1 MADSQLQPTSHQ
13 LVQLLEEE
21 HRPGGAW
28 IYHADPDWSPS
39 AAIVFPERILLRI
52 TPAAGDSG
60 YVWGV
65 EEWDGRDQ
73 TYRPVRDGTG
83 SAATPAEMIGIASSF
98 IDEENIGEPLPVTVY
113 PLAEELAERITAGYP
128 DAHWRSYV
136 NSAYG
141 NVLEYPERRRLTFWD
156 EANFMGS
163 IDGYIWVMEVWSNR
177 QQNWVEVEPF
187 SEVLSITE
195 LRAAISTFHAGTERD
210 LAYERAATTN
220 GPAPS
225 VGGLAHDAV
234 NASHLATRLTEQL
247 AARAEDLDPSP
258 GTTDGAR
265 PGTQRSAPAARRLGL

>member
-1 MADSQLQPTSHQ
+1 MPETQPTSHQ
-13 LVQLLEEE
+13 LVQILEEE

-28 IYHADPDWSPS
+28 IYHADPNWSPS

-52 TPAAGDSG
+52 TAAAGDAG

-73 TYRPVRDGTG
+73 TYRPVRDRSG
-83 SAATPAEMIGIASSF
+83 SASSPAEMIGIASSF
-98 IDEENIGEPLPVTVY
+98 IDEENIGEPLPVTTY

-128 DAHWRSYV
+128 DAHWRYYV

-163 IDGYIWVMEVWSNR
+163 IDGYTWVMEVWSAR
-177 QQNWVEVEPF
+177 QQDWVEVEPF

-195 LRAAISTFHAGTERD
+195 LRTVISTFHAETERD
-210 LAYERAATTN
+210 LAYERSGGTSRGTAV
-220 GPAPS
+220 GP
-225 VGGLAHDAV
+225 VGALGRDAV
-234 NASHLATRLTEQL
+234 NASRLATRLTEQL

-258 GTTDGAR
+258 ATTTR
-265 PGTQRSAPAARRLGL
+265 PGPSSQRSAPAARRLGL